1 MSRKQTH
8 RVTSLVM
15 ATSVLVALVSSLQA
29 EDNVSAESLRPR
41 RTTVTSVVEDRV
53 DDARRQAAIASDQP
67 SADEHSILH
76 PGGRRARDLW
86 RDVIDPEAAAATREL
101 LQQHGSIV
109 DGQGLLDNW
118 GDPNRPLRMPPPLDQ
133 HPSIRATYNS
143 TAHSSP
149 GPVPPNYDAKV
160 HSLRQAAWQ
169 LDGTAHRLEEL
180 ELYEQ
185 SDALRDVADRLRRD
199 ARKIRQR
206 RQHSNTQ
213 PPRDPL
219 EPAPQLLE
227 NPSPRTQRVN

>member
-29 EDNVSAESLRPR
+29 EDNLSAESLRPR
-41 RTTVTSVVEDRV
+41 RATITSVVEDRV
-53 DDARRQAAIASDQP
+53 DDARRQAVIASDYPVEEQR
-67 SADEHSILH
+67 SILH
-76 PGGRRARDLW
+76 PSERRSRDRW
-86 RDVIDPEAAAATREL
+86 PDAIDPEAAAATREL

-118 GDPNRPLRMPPPLDQ
+118 GDPNRPLRMPPALDQ

-149 GPVPPNYDAKV
+149 GSVPANYNAKV

-199 ARKIRQR
+199 ARKIRQG
-206 RQHSNTQ
+206 RQPSSSQQSRDQ
-213 PPRDPL
+213 PV
-219 EPAPQLLE
+219 PQRLE
-227 NPSPRTQRVN
+227 NASPRTQPVN